1 VAHTVE
7 GEKKESKGRAAGPV
21 WKDHNLHVVWF
32 VTLMAVLGSSSV
44 SPAFPEVR
52 QQFGVSVGQVG
63 LLITVFTLPGV
74 FLTFFAGALSDRF
87 GRKRI
92 LVPSLLLFGS
102 AGGACAL
109 APNFETLLLL
119 RVLQGVGAASLGALN
134 VTLVGDL
141 FSGRERTTALGYNSS
156 VLNVGTASYPA
167 IGGALAA
174 FGWYY
179 PFALPLLAIPVA
191 LLVLFSLRNPEPRND
206 QELKEKAQSVWER
219 AKNGCVIGLFANT
232 FVVFVILFGA
242 LIAYL
247 PSFMSERFGSGSLF
261 IGLVLASTSITAAL
275 ASTQAGRL
283 AERFSEKVLI
293 RTSYLLYA
301 VSLCLVPLVPSVW
314 LLFVPT
320 VLFGVAQTLNLPSAF
335 SLLNEAAPD
344 ENRGAFISLNSTILR
359 LGQTLGPV
367 LMLAATLP
375 FGLGAAYLLA
385 TTLAAAMFLVAF
397 ALIR

>member
-1 VAHTVE
+1 MAHTVE
-7 GEKKESKGRAAGPV
+7 GEKKESKGRATGPV

-283 AERFSEKVLI
+283 ADRFSEKALI

-314 LLFVPT
+314 LLFVPAM
-320 VLFGVAQTLNLPSAF
+320 LFGVAQTLNLPNAF

-397 ALIR
+397 AMIR

>member
-1 VAHTVE
+1 MAQTVKGE
-7 GEKKESKGRAAGPV
+7 EKKNGGREGPV

-52 QQFGVSVGQVG
+52 QQFGVSAGQVG

-74 FLTFFAGALSDRF
+74 FLTFLAGALSDRF
-87 GRKRI
+87 GRKKI
-92 LVPSLLLFGS
+92 LVPSLLVFGI
-102 AGGACAL
+102 AGGACVL

-156 VLNVGTASYPA
+156 VLNIGTASYPA
-167 IGGALAA
+167 LGGALAA

-191 LLVLFSLRNPEPRND
+191 ILVLFSLRNPEPRNE
-206 QELKEKAQSVWER
+206 QELKEKAQSIWES
-219 AKNGCVIGLFANT
+219 AKNGRVIGLFANT
-232 FVVFVILFGA
+232 FVIFVLLFGA

-247 PSFMSERFGSGSLF
+247 PSFISERFGSGSFF
-261 IGLVLASTSITAAL
+261 IGVVLASTSVTAAFT
-275 ASTQAGRL
+275 STQAGRL
-283 AERFSEKVLI
+283 AHRFSEKALI
-293 RTSYLLYA
+293 RSSYLLYA
-301 VSLCLVPLVPSVW
+301 IALCLVPLVPSVW

-320 VLFGVAQTLNLPSAF
+320 VLFGVAQTLNLPNSF
-335 SLLNEAAPD
+335 SLLNAAAPV

-375 FGLGAAYLLA
+375 FGLGSAYLLA
-385 TTLAAAMFLVAF
+385 TGLAAAMFLIAF

>member
-1 VAHTVE
+1 MAHTVE
-7 GEKKESKGRAAGPV
+7 GEKEESKGRDGPV

-232 FVVFVILFGA
+232 FVIFVILFGA

-275 ASTQAGRL
+275 ASTQVGRL
-283 AERFSEKVLI
+283 ADRFSEKALI

-320 VLFGVAQTLNLPSAF
+320 VLFGVAQTLNLPNAF

>member
-1 VAHTVE
+1 MAHTVE

-320 VLFGVAQTLNLPSAF
+320 VLFGVAQTLNLPNAF

-344 ENRGAFISLNSTILR
+344 ENQDAFISINSTILR
-359 LGQTLGPV
+359 LG
-367 LMLAATLP
+367 
-375 FGLGAAYLLA
+375 
-385 TTLAAAMFLVAF
+385 
-397 ALIR
+397 

>member
-1 VAHTVE
+1 
-7 GEKKESKGRAAGPV
+7 
-21 WKDHNLHVVWF
+21 
-32 VTLMAVLGSSSV
+32 
-44 SPAFPEVR
+44 
-52 QQFGVSVGQVG
+52 
-63 LLITVFTLPGV
+63 
-74 FLTFFAGALSDRF
+74 
-87 GRKRI
+87 
-92 LVPSLLLFGS
+92 
-102 AGGACAL
+102 
-109 APNFETLLLL
+109 
-119 RVLQGVGAASLGALN
+119 
-134 VTLVGDL
+134 
-141 FSGRERTTALGYNSS
+141 
-156 VLNVGTASYPA
+156 
-167 IGGALAA
+167 
-174 FGWYY
+174 
-179 PFALPLLAIPVA
+179 
-191 LLVLFSLRNPEPRND
+191 
-206 QELKEKAQSVWER
+206 
-219 AKNGCVIGLFANT
+219 
-232 FVVFVILFGA
+232 
-242 LIAYL
+242 
-247 PSFMSERFGSGSLF
+247 MSEKFGSGSLF

-283 AERFSEKVLI
+283 AARFSEKALI

-320 VLFGVAQTLNLPSAF
+320 VLFGVAQTLNLPNAF

>member
-1 VAHTVE
+1 MAHTVE
-7 GEKKESKGRAAGPV
+7 GEEKESKGREEPV
-21 WKDHNLHVVWF
+21 WKDHNLHVIWF

-261 IGLVLASTSITAAL
+261 IGLVLASTSVTAAL

-283 AERFSEKVLI
+283 ADRFSEKVLI

-320 VLFGVAQTLNLPSAF
+320 VLFGVAQTLNLPNAF

-344 ENRGAFISLNSTILR
+344 ENRGAFISINSTILR

-367 LMLAATLP
+367 LTTAATVLL
-375 FGLGAAYLLA
+375 GLSGAYIAA
-385 TTLAAAMFLVAF
+385 SVLAAAMFLVAF

>member
-1 VAHTVE
+1 MAHTVE

-320 VLFGVAQTLNLPSAF
+320 VLFGVAQTLNLPGAF

>member
-1 VAHTVE
+1 VAQRVE
-7 GEKKESKGRAAGPV
+7 GEKKENKGRDGPV

-283 AERFSEKVLI
+283 AARFSEKALI

-314 LLFVPT
+314 LLFVPAM
-320 VLFGVAQTLNLPSAF
+320 LFGVAQTLNLPNAF

>member
-1 VAHTVE
+1 MAHTVE
-7 GEKKESKGRAAGPV
+7 GEKKENKGRDGPV

-92 LVPSLLLFGS
+92 LVPSLLLFGI
-102 AGGACAL
+102 AGGACVL

-219 AKNGCVIGLFANT
+219 AKDGRVVGLFANT

-283 AERFSEKVLI
+283 ADRFSEKALI

-320 VLFGVAQTLNLPSAF
+320 VLFGVAQTLNLPNAF

>member
-1 VAHTVE
+1 MAHTVE
-7 GEKKESKGRAAGPV
+7 GGKQESKRRDEPV
-21 WKDHNLHVVWF
+21 WKDHNLHVIWF
-32 VTLMAVLGSSSV
+32 VTLMAVLGSSSI

-52 QQFGVSVGQVG
+52 EQFGVSVGQVG

-92 LVPSLLLFGS
+92 LIPSLLVFGI
-102 AGGACAL
+102 AGGACVL

-119 RVLQGVGAASLGALN
+119 RILQGVGAASLGALN

-191 LLVLFSLRNPEPRND
+191 LLVLFSLNNPEPRND

-219 AKNGCVIGLFANT
+219 AKDGLVVGLFANT

-261 IGLVLASTSITAAL
+261 IGVVLASTSVTAAFT
-275 ASTQAGRL
+275 STQAGRL
-283 AERFSEKVLI
+283 ADHFSGKALI

-320 VLFGVAQTLNLPSAF
+320 VLFGVAQTLNLPNAF
-335 SLLNEAAPD
+335 SLLNEAAPT

-375 FGLGAAYLLA
+375 FGLGGAYLLA
-385 TTLAAAMFLVAF
+385 TALAAAMFLVTF

>member
-1 VAHTVE
+1 VAQRVE
-7 GEKKESKGRAAGPV
+7 GEKKENKGRDGPV

-206 QELKEKAQSVWER
+206 QELKEKAQSVWEQ

-283 AERFSEKVLI
+283 AARFSEKALI

-314 LLFVPT
+314 LLFVPAM
-320 VLFGVAQTLNLPSAF
+320 LFGVAQTLNLPNAF

-397 ALIR
+397 AMIR